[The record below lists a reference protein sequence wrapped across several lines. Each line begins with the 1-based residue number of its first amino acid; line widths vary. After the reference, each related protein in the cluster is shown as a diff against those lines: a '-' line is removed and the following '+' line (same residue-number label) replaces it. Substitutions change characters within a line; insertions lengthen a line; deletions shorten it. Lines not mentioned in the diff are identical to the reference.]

1 MLPYS
6 YYNKD
11 DNIHKARE
19 YVTQD
24 NISDG
29 QTNLD
34 KHKVAVVSLLLEYE
48 QKFNVKIMWLTN
60 LSEGCGIRTYLVFV
74 AQHNKNILT
83 DGHFRKKKI

>member
-1 MLPYS
+1 MFPYS

-11 DNIHKARE
+11 DNIHKAQA

-34 KHKVAVVSLLLEYE
+34 KHKVTVHS
-48 QKFNVKIMWLTN
+48 I
-60 LSEGCGIRTYLVFV
+60 LSESEQQFD
-74 AQHNKNILT
+74 ANIMSFIILF
-83 DGHFRKKKI
+83 DMQ

>member
-1 MLPYS
+1 MFPYS

-11 DNIHKARE
+11 DNIHKAQA

-34 KHKVAVVSLLLEYE
+34 KHKVTVLSLLLEYE
-48 QKFNVKIMWLTN
+48 QKFDVNIMSLTN
-60 LSEGCGIRTYLVFV
+60 LNEGC
-74 AQHNKNILT
+74 
-83 DGHFRKKKI
+83 

>member
-1 MLPYS
+1 MFPYS

-11 DNIHKARE
+11 DNIHKAQA

-34 KHKVAVVSLLLEYE
+34 KLKVTV
-48 QKFNVKIMWLTN
+48 FNIIVIWLKIT
-60 LSEGCGIRTYLVFV
+60 LSAGHAITTYLRF
-74 AQHNKNILT
+74 
-83 DGHFRKKKI
+83 